1 MNKKWFKLT
10 KQITLGHI
18 NYRKRY
24 NSVLRSTI
32 YTLIVVAAL
41 AVLVATIWLPILKIY
56 GSSMTPTL
64 NEGDIVVSLKG
75 STIEQGDL
83 VAFYIGNKILVKRI
97 IASPGNGSILTS
109 LETFPWTESPW
120 MNRT

>member
-97 IASPGNGSILTS
+97 IAGPGNRSILTS

>member
-97 IASPGNGSILTS
+97 IAGPGNGSILTS